1 MSSALSAASSACDH
15 MRDWIHGTPSG
26 TFVSM
31 GVFSDGSYNAPK
43 VTTRNLWGSVR
54 IPSAFQHEGVRE
66 LCYEHT
72 CTRLGVTGRLMDAH
86 HTVSVLP
93 WDHSHADCMHCQTW
107 MLPCCT
113 AALHSNGLH
122 LEFHL

>member
-1 MSSALSAASSACDH
+1 MTQDRPELRCHGVQMRGMSSALSAASSACDH

-54 IPSAFQHEGVRE
+54 SVRIPQLFSMKA
-66 LCYEHT
+66 
-72 CTRLGVTGRLMDAH
+72 
-86 HTVSVLP
+86 
-93 WDHSHADCMHCQTW
+93 
-107 MLPCCT
+107 
-113 AALHSNGLH
+113 
-122 LEFHL
+122 